1 MSLGHWMRHPSP
13 AFPGLGYAGHA
24 MAHATL
30 PPGVTLRPMLPSDI
44 PDGLRLCRA
53 AGWNQRAE
61 DWAQFLALAPDGARV
76 ALLDGRVAGTVA
88 TIRYGMR
95 FAWVG
100 MVLVDPAARGRGI
113 GTCLLEAGLSLLAD
127 MPCVRLDATAAG
139 YPLYLKRGF
148 VEEYRILR
156 MEAIVPGGLAAA
168 TGSARPMTRA
178 DLADVAAYD
187 AGVFGARRD
196 AMLRWM
202 LEGAPEY
209 AWVAET
215 GGRTTGYAFGRH
227 GHDFEHLGPIGAE
240 DVDTAFAL
248 AAAALGPRAGRRFVI
263 DAPMDHTAWVRRLE
277 AIAFAV
283 QRPLIR
289 MALGSGCP
297 GADRPRQLAILG
309 PEFG

>member
-1 MSLGHWMRHPSP
+1 MPHAALP
-13 AFPGLGYAGHA
+13 A
-24 MAHATL
+24 
-30 PPGVTLRPMLPSDI
+30 GVTLRPMLPLDI

-53 AGWNQRAE
+53 AGWNQRAA

-148 VEEYRILR
+148 VEEYHILR

-168 TGSARPMTRA
+168 TGSARPMTHA

-196 AMLRWM
+196 AMLGWM

-209 AWVAET
+209 GWVT
-215 GGRTTGYAFGRH
+215 GDGRITGYVLGRH

-248 AAAALGPRAGRRFVI
+248 AAAALGPQAGRRFVI
-263 DAPMDHTAWVRRLE
+263 DAPMDHTAWVQRLE
-277 AIAFAV
+277 AITFAV